1 MPHRAARVAA
11 AISVLILLLGCE
23 SLGTKRVGVV
33 AKPAPELASDDVV
46 VIAVP
51 TDAPLRYDGAQ
62 IEITDLAAL
71 ALETLSARSAS
82 GGDPKDI
89 RFVVAAAPDT
99 EESVILNVMFELS
112 KAGIRNVVFDTLDK
126 S

>member
-1 MPHRAARVAA
+1 MAHRAARVAA

-33 AKPAPELASDDVV
+33 TKPAPELASDDVV

-51 TDAPLRYDGAQ
+51 TDASLRYDGAP

-71 ALETLSARSAS
+71 ALETLALRA
-82 GGDPKDI
+82 
-89 RFVVAAAPDT
+89 
-99 EESVILNVMFELS
+99 
-112 KAGIRNVVFDTLDK
+112 
-126 S
+126 